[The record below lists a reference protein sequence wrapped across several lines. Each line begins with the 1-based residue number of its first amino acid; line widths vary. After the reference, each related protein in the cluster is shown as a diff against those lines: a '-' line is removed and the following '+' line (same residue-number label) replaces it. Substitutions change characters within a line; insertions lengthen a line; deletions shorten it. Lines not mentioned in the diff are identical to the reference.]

1 MRKFILLFLLSSV
14 LFAKDELLFYCGIT
28 MVKPMN
34 KIAKIIENKY
44 DVKITISQGGS
55 GDLYDSLSAS
65 KKGDLY
71 LPGSESYIKKHLK
84 EGLLGYRKYVGYN
97 QIALFVKKGNPKNIK
112 TLNDLVREDV
122 IVSLGNPE
130 TCSMGRASVKVL
142 KRFGGEEFL
151 EEVEDNV
158 VLYSA
163 DSRDFNNLLKSGQ
176 IDTGLNWKATA
187 FFPENRGKI
196 DIVSIDERYAP
207 KKKLYLTLLT
217 FSKHKQIAKAFI
229 DYAASKNGQKI
240 MKEYGFLDE

>member
-1 MRKFILLFLLSSV
+1 MKKILFIFLLSSM

-28 MVKPMN
+28 MVKPMS

-44 DVKITISQGGS
+44 DVKITILQGGS